1 MLSSKLAV
9 SLDATIFLNK
19 WPSSEYAVPL
29 SAKERAVFG
38 FSD

>member
-1 MLSSKLAV
+1 
-9 SLDATIFLNK
+9 LNK
-19 WPSSEYAVPL
+19 WPSSEYAVPPSAKERAVFGFSVPP